1 LTQSN
6 QPTVPKTPCI
16 INDRKLDYLF
26 NLNIK
31 PDAHNSKRAVQ
42 NRQQLNRLGFD
53 DDSESRQFIQTHL
66 DRAVQEESNIVE
78 RFINIYTN
86 HTTGEEGTIDTELR
100 DSRST
105 GQNRKIRPIPKFM
118 GSLARWNAPLSQC
131 YNLWKMT
138 HDLR

>member
-1 LTQSN
+1 MTQSDR
-6 QPTVPKTPCI
+6 PTDAKTPCI

-26 NLNIK
+26 NVNIK

-66 DRAVQEESNIVE
+66 EQAVQEESNIVE

-86 HTTGEEGTIDTELR
+86 HTTGEEATIDTELR
-100 DSRST
+100 DSLLPGRT
-105 GQNRKIRPIPKFM
+105 GKFAQVQSSWEVLPD
-118 GSLARWNAPLSQC
+118 GTRRFLSAII
-131 YNLWKMT
+131 YGK
-138 HDLR
+138 